1 MAMTWGELKTQIVDL
16 GFEEDDIYDEYERII
31 INAVNR
37 ALDVI
42 RYKVFSQITDYYKV
56 TKEWGSKDP
65 VTGEWVFP
73 AHENVSSATADTY
86 TIVLPDNLVA
96 LLPLLAS
103 HYVWLDDD
111 ITKATLYFNE
121 YDMFKDQ
128 ILMVCKT
135 PQKAVI
141 EGGW

>member
-1 MAMTWGELKTQIVDL
+1 MTWENLKTQIVDL
-16 GFEEDDIYDEYERII
+16 GFEEDEIMDEEEYYRIMV
-31 INAVNR
+31 NSTNR

-42 RYKVFSQITDYYKV
+42 RYKVFPQIEDYYRINE
-56 TKEWGSKDP
+56 EWGERDET
-65 VTGEWVFP
+65 TGKWVFP
-73 AHENVSSATADTY
+73 AHEHVTTATEDSY
-86 TIVLPDNLVA
+86 EIVLPDNLTA
-96 LLPLLAS
+96 LVPLLAS

-135 PQKAVI
+135 PKKAVI

>member
-1 MAMTWGELKTQIVDL
+1 MAMTWGELKTQVIDL

-42 RYKVFSQITDYYKV
+42 RYKVFAQITDYYKL

-65 VTGEWVFP
+65 ITGQWVFP
-73 AHENVSSATADTY
+73 THEHVSSATADTY
-86 TIVLPDNLVA
+86 TIVLPDNLTA
-96 LLPLLAS
+96 LLPLLAA

-128 ILMVCKT
+128 ILMVCKR

>member
-1 MAMTWGELKTQIVDL
+1 MTWENLKQQIVDL
-16 GFEEDDIYDEYERII
+16 GFEEDSILPEYGRII
-31 INAVNR
+31 INSVNR

-42 RYKVFSQITDYYKV
+42 RYKVFSQIEDYYRN
-56 TKEWGSKDP
+56 
-65 VTGEWVFP
+65 TGEWGARDPITGQWVFP
-73 AHENVSSATADTY
+73 THEHVSSATADSY
-86 TIVLPDNLVA
+86 EIVLPDNLLPLV
-96 LLPLLAS
+96 PLLAS

-135 PQKAVI
+135 PRKAVI